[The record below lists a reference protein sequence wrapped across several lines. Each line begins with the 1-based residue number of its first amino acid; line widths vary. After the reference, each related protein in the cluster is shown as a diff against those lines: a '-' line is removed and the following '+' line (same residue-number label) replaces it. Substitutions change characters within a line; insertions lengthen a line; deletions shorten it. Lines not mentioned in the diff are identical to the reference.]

1 VKKGDGKK
9 LNQAGE
15 GNWKS
20 VENVKLARSQPFI
33 VGASLSGRGVSSQK
47 GGRFRM
53 RRHLK
58 ANYMGILTSKIPK
71 RQYALSSIRVV
82 SRPAAQDIRLAR
94 TIEDNGFD
102 PFRIHWSILVISSS
116 RSNFV
121 PLKFHPLSKNMRF
134 GGAISSWR
142 VQPCT
147 GYLQSRAFIPLCAE
161 NQNPSTAAAL
171 HLWYFRRQR
180 LLQHEA
186 HQRENAQARAIQ

>member
-1 VKKGDGKK
+1 M
-9 LNQAGE
+9 LNWRE
-15 GNWKS
+15 VS
-20 VENVKLARSQPFI
+20 HL
-33 VGASLSGRGVSSQK
+33 SLSGRVSPQK

-82 SRPAAQDIRLAR
+82 SRPAAQDIRLAWK
-94 TIEDNGFD
+94 IEDNGFD
-102 PFRIHWSILVISSS
+102 PFRIHWSILVISSISAS

-121 PLKFHPLSKNMRF
+121 PLRFHPLSGNMRF

-161 NQNPSTAAAL
+161 NRNPSTAAAL